1 MSGFPNRAESVHD
14 VLENSHSS
22 VGPGWALGLILGG
35 AERIV
40 LVLGD
45 GALTGGVAFEGLN
58 AIGVA
63 QAPVTV
69 VYNDNG
75 GHMTLPEVG

>member
-1 MSGFPNRAESVHD
+1 M
-14 VLENSHSS
+14 
-22 VGPGWALGLILGG
+22 
-35 AERIV
+35 